1 MIKLADCAEIRHEL
15 GVYILGAASPADRAR
30 VGRHL
35 ASCRSCREE
44 VAGLAALPGLL
55 RKLPADEAEQ
65 LVADVAADHDPGSF
79 TALQDRLIS
88 QLARRR
94 RRTRW
99 LTAAAAA
106 ALAAAAGTGW
116 ALRPG
121 AAQPEH
127 AAFATILETRQIG
140 GATVLTD
147 AEGYTVYWFARDTA
161 TTSTCTGSCA
171 RYWPP
176 VTGPAAAGPGVSGQL
191 GTITRPDGTIQAT
204 YDGHPLY
211 TASADTAP
219 GQARG
224 NDLNSSGGTWHEV
237 TVPAQG

>member
-1 MIKLADCAEIRHEL
+1 MIKLADCAEIRPEL

-30 VGRHL
+30 VVRHL

-44 VAGLAALPGLL
+44 VAGLATLPGLL
-55 RKLPADEAEQ
+55 RKLPPEEAEQ
-65 LVADVAADHDPGSF
+65 LVADVAADHDPGSLA
-79 TALQDRLIS
+79 ALQDRLIS
-88 QLARRR
+88 QLVRRR

-106 ALAAAAGTGW
+106 VLAAAAGTGW

-127 AAFATILETRQIG
+127 AASATTLETRQIG

-147 AEGYTVYWFARDTA
+147 AKGYTVYWFARDTP
-161 TTSTCTGSCA
+161 TTSKCTGSCA
-171 RYWPP
+171 RHWPP
-176 VTGPAAAGPGVSGQL
+176 VTGPAKAGPGVRGQL

-211 TASADTAP
+211 TASVDTAP

-224 NDLNSSGGTWHEV
+224 NDKNASGGTWHEV
-237 TVPAQG
+237 TVSAQG